1 MSDPTPNI
9 RPGTAAYI
17 DEAVTEPLENLQ
29 IADDDPESSG
39 SSVEEETESEGGLP
53 TVESLPSGENDVPK
67 QRLEDFAYLDQRRQ
81 ASGSEDY
88 SDESDWDVDD
98 EDWELANGGAL
109 LLSYSLQADFGRLYQ
124 TVQSTPPTAQ
134 CPDPSSGTIFV

>member
-1 MSDPTPNI
+1 LD
-9 RPGTAAYI
+9 
-17 DEAVTEPLENLQ
+17 NLQ

-39 SSVEEETESEGGLP
+39 SSVEEEIESEGGLP
-53 TVESLPSGENDVPK
+53 TVESSPRGENDVPK
-67 QRLEDFAYLDQRRQ
+67 QRLEDFAHLDQRRQ

-88 SDESDWDVDD
+88 SDESDWDVGD

-124 TVQSTPPTAQ
+124 TVQSAPPTA
-134 CPDPSSGTIFV
+134 